1 MRLVTASARNVPKQ
15 ASLAEDV
22 VAGWP
27 SSLFQFQQSPLVI
40 DETGSPPHNPCVEA
54 LILSVSVFGDGVF
67 EEVTEVN

>member
-1 MRLVTASARNVPKQ
+1 MFPNKHLLQR
-15 ASLAEDV
+15 DV

-27 SSLFQFQQSPLVI
+27 TSLFQFQQSPLVI